1 MSGEI
6 YQCYC
11 MRRPQYLLDIS
22 SDRSISGSAAVA
34 RVAGA
39 GGKLAASVGNV
50 TRTTR
55 LNTVSTVDTV
65 QCVHCPL
72 WTCPA
77 QNKLIIC
84 TVNKHTISK
93 VFGNASIVKSSTLV
107 INF

>member
-55 LNTVSTVDTV
+55 LNTVDTVSTVDMYRTK
-65 QCVHCPL
+65 QAHHMHRRQTHDL
-72 WTCPA
+72 EGA
-77 QNKLIIC
+77 
-84 TVNKHTISK
+84 
-93 VFGNASIVKSSTLV
+93 
-107 INF
+107 